1 MASVRTI
8 PIRRAVP
15 AALVAGMLLTLLPAV
30 TLAAEPPEPVLSAE
44 WAVLTEVNRVREN
57 QGLGPLRMAE
67 DVREVARERSRSMKR
82 LGYFGHV
89 SPSGVDAGDLLRSN
103 GVPYRAWGEAIGW
116 TVHMDLDGGS
126 RWMVDW
132 WKNSPTHRALMLSQ
146 SFNYAGVG
154 IAQEG
159 SHVLWTIVFV
169 NQADRTAPIAR
180 IGRPNRTSSIKVA
193 ATSRTTLHWWGH
205 DRPLAT
211 RTAGLESFSLQHKI
225 QGGRWHTVI
234 ERTTA
239 RQASWGLR
247 PGTHLFRVRARDNR
261 GNTGAWQDTTRIEVP
276 GFRVP

>member
-1 MASVRTI
+1 MASILTI

-30 TLAAEPPEPVLSAE
+30 TLAEDPPDAVLSAE
-44 WAVLTEVNRVREN
+44 WAVLSEVNRVRDN
-57 QGLGPLRMAE
+57 QGLAPLRMAE

-89 SPSGVDAGDLLRSN
+89 SPSGVDAGDLLNSN
-103 GVPYRAWGEAIGW
+103 GVGYRAWGEAIGW
-116 TVHMDLDGGS
+116 TVYMNLDEGS

-132 WKNSPTHRALMLSQ
+132 WKNSPSHRELMLSR

-159 SHVLWTIVFV
+159 DRVLWTIVFV
-169 NQADRTAPIAR
+169 NQADRTAPVAR
-180 IGRPNRTSSIKVA
+180 IRRPNRTSSLRVA
-193 ATSRTTLHWWGH
+193 ATTQTTLHWWGH

-211 RTAGLESFSLQHKI
+211 RTSGLHSFSIQHKV

-239 RQASWGLR
+239 RQASWDLQ
-247 PGTHLFRVRARDNR
+247 PGTHLFRVRARDHR
-261 GNTGAWQDTTRIEVP
+261 GNTSRWQDATPIEVP
-276 GFRVP
+276 DFRIP